1 MRYNGGVANESGRN
15 KSNTNTLK
23 TKFFIIL

>member
-1 MRYNGGVANESGRN
+1 MKIKDISIKTKG

-23 TKFFIIL
+23 TEGKSKKKP